1 MPKLLFYL
9 GVSCTLLLAL
19 ASAVAARGLPVS
31 GIASLGLPIS
41 SLADAA
47 TSSAGRTMLIFL
59 VTIPVAALFL
69 RMASLLAVRN
79 LFAACL
85 AIFAVSCTALAVLA
99 ISLLRMP
106 IHGVVAPP
114 ELHHAGFI
122 ALGALLS
129 VTLLV
134 FRPYFKVQASRL
146 LPALVSFPMPL
157 FIWGALENLS
167 RGGSVTLRADSAPLL
182 LFLMVLASIFLAVA
196 LHSFRHRH
204 LFIEVTNLREL
215 LDSPMDPGAAGQS
228 GHAVGFGGDIAFH
241 H

>member
-19 ASAVAARGLPVS
+19 ASAVAARGLFVA
-31 GIASLGLPIS
+31 GLTSLGLPLS
-41 SLADAA
+41 SLVAPEP
-47 TSSAGRTMLIFL
+47 SSAGRTMLIFFI
-59 VTIPVAALFL
+59 TIPVAAIFL

-85 AIFAVSCTALAVLA
+85 AIFAVSCTALSVFT
-99 ISLLRMP
+99 ISIMRMP
-106 IHGVVAPP
+106 IRGAIVAP

-122 ALGALLS
+122 ALGGLLS
-129 VTLLV
+129 VTFLV

-146 LPALVSFPMPL
+146 LRALVSFPLPL
-157 FIWGALENLS
+157 FVWGALEIAS
-167 RGGSVTLRADSAPLL
+167 GDGSITLRADSAPL
-182 LFLMVLASIFLAVA
+182 FLYLVVLATLFLAVA
-196 LHSFRHRH
+196 MHSVRHRH

-215 LDSPMDPGAAGQS
+215 LDSPADPEAAQN
-228 GHAVGFGGDIAFH
+228 GHPVGFGGDVAFH